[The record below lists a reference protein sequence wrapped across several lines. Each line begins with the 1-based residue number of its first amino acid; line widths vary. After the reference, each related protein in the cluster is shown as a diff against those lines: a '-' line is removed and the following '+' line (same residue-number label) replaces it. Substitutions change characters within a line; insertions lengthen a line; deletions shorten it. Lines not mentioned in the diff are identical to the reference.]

1 VKSLPTPIKIAGVT
15 SPPPGTR
22 PVRPAHAFDQPALE
36 RYLAARLP
44 EFRGPL
50 AVWQYAGGQ
59 SNPTFL
65 LQAAS
70 GEYVLRK
77 KPPGTLLPSAHQV
90 EREYRVMS
98 ALSGSGVPVPPCLT
112 LCDDAAIIGTS
123 FFVMRRVPGR
133 ILWDPKLPGFA
144 PGERRAL
151 YEDMF
156 DVLARLHAVDS
167 AAVGL
172 ADFGRPG
179 NYFARQVAR
188 WTQQYEA
195 ARTEDT
201 PAMTSLA
208 AWLPQR
214 IPPGDDT
221 AIVHGDFRL
230 DNLIV
235 DPHRPR
241 VVAVIDWELATL
253 GHPLADLAYACLAY
267 YITPKGERRRGDTAL
282 IDEGI
287 PTLDT
292 CVARYVERT
301 GRDARPHWPF
311 LVAFS
316 LFRLA
321 SIAQGVY
328 ARGLQGNASSTEA
341 LRYRDTARSLAELAW
356 EVVTTPAAESG

>member
-1 VKSLPTPIKIAGVT
+1 MAT
-15 SPPPGTR
+15 PPPGTR
-22 PVRPAHAFDQPALE
+22 AVRPAHAFDERALE
-36 RYLAARLP
+36 HYLASHAAG
-44 EFRGPL
+44 FGGPL
-50 AVWQYAGGQ
+50 EVWQYAGGQ

-70 GEYVLRK
+70 GDYVLRK
-77 KPPGTLLPSAHQV
+77 KPPGALLPSAHQV

-98 ALSGSGVPVPPCLT
+98 ALAPTGVPVPPCVA
-112 LCDDAAIIGTS
+112 LCEDASVIGTA
-123 FFVMRRVPGR
+123 FFVMRRVDGR
-133 ILWDPKLPGFA
+133 ILWDPKLPDFA
-144 PGERRAL
+144 PADRRAL
-151 YEDMF
+151 YDDMF
-156 DVLARLHAVDS
+156 DVLARLHAVDP

-195 ARTEDT
+195 ARTEDV
-201 PAMTSLA
+201 PPMTRLA
-208 AWLPQR
+208 SWLPEHL
-214 IPPGDDT
+214 PPGDVT
-221 AIVHGDFRL
+221 AIVHGDYRL

-235 DPHRPR
+235 DPREPR
-241 VVAVIDWELATL
+241 VVAVIDWELSTL

-267 YITPKGERRRGDTAL
+267 YITPQGERRGGETAL

-287 PTLDT
+287 PALDT
-292 CVARYVERT
+292 RIARYAEQT
-301 GRDARPHWPF
+301 GRDARPDWPF

-341 LRYRDTARSLAELAW
+341 LRYRDTARSLADLAW
-356 EVVTTPAAESG
+356 EVVSA

>member
-1 VKSLPTPIKIAGVT
+1 MP
-15 SPPPGTR
+15 SPPSGTR
-22 PVRPAHAFDQPALE
+22 AVRSAHVFDERALE
-36 RYLAARLP
+36 RYLASHAP
-44 EFRGPL
+44 GFCGPL
-50 AVWQYAGGQ
+50 EVWQYAGGQ

-70 GEYVLRK
+70 GDYVLRK
-77 KPPGTLLPSAHQV
+77 KPPGVLLPSAHQV
-90 EREYRVMS
+90 EREFRVMS
-98 ALSGSGVPVPPCLT
+98 ALAPTGVPVPPCVA
-112 LCDDAAIIGTS
+112 LCEDPSVIGTA
-123 FFVMRRVPGR
+123 FFVMKRVDGR

-144 PGERRAL
+144 PADRRTL
-151 YEDMF
+151 YDDMF
-156 DVLARLHAVDS
+156 DVLARLHAVDPE
-167 AAVGL
+167 AVGL

-195 ARTEDT
+195 ARTEDV
-201 PAMTSLA
+201 PPMTRLA
-208 AWLPQR
+208 AWLPEHL
-214 IPPGDDT
+214 PPGDDA
-221 AIVHGDFRL
+221 AIVHGDYRL

-235 DPHRPR
+235 DPHEPR
-241 VVAVIDWELATL
+241 VVAVIDWELCTL

-267 YITPKGERRRGDTAL
+267 YITPQGERRGGGTAL

-287 PTLDT
+287 PELDT
-292 CVARYVERT
+292 RIARYAGQT

-328 ARGLQGNASSTEA
+328 ARGLQGNASSAEA
-341 LRYRDTARSLAELAW
+341 LRYRDTARSLADLAW
-356 EVVTTPAAESG
+356 EVVSG

>member
-1 VKSLPTPIKIAGVT
+1 MT

-22 PVRPAHAFDQPALE
+22 PVRPAHAFDERALE
-36 RYLAARLP
+36 HYLATHVP
-44 EFRGPL
+44 GFHGPL

-65 LQAAS
+65 LQAGS
-70 GEYVLRK
+70 VDYVLRK
-77 KPPGTLLPSAHQV
+77 KPPGTLLPSAHQF
-90 EREYRVMS
+90 EREHRVMS
-98 ALSGSGVPVPPCLT
+98 ALAGSGVPVPPCLV
-112 LCDDAAIIGTS
+112 LCEDPSVIGTT
-123 FFVMRRVPGR
+123 FFVMTRVPGR
-133 ILWDPKLPGFA
+133 VLWDPKLPGFSPA
-144 PGERRAL
+144 DRHAL
-151 YEDMF
+151 YDDMF
-156 DVLARLHAVDS
+156 DVLARLHAVDP

-172 ADFGRPG
+172 GDFGRPG
-179 NYFARQVAR
+179 NYFARQIAR

-195 ARTEDT
+195 ARTEEA

-208 AWLPQR
+208 AWLPAH

-221 AIVHGDFRL
+221 AVVHGDFRL

-235 DPHRPR
+235 DPDRPR

-267 YITPKGERRRGDTAL
+267 YITPQGERRQGATAL
-282 IDEGI
+282 TDEGI
-287 PTLDT
+287 PTLDA
-292 CVARYVERT
+292 CVARYAART
-301 GRDARPHWPF
+301 GRDGRPHWAF
-311 LVAFS
+311 LIAFS

-321 SIAQGVY
+321 SIAQGGY

-356 EVVTTPAAESG
+356 DVVSES

>member
-1 VKSLPTPIKIAGVT
+1 MT
-15 SPPPGTR
+15 SPPSGTR
-22 PVRPAHAFDQPALE
+22 PVRPSHAFDEDALA
-36 RYLAARLP
+36 RYLTTHVRG
-44 EFRGPL
+44 FQGPL

-77 KPPGTLLPSAHQV
+77 KPPGTLLPSAHQI

-98 ALSGSGVPVPPCLT
+98 ALAGTGVPVPPCVA
-112 LCDDAAIIGTS
+112 LCEDPSVIGTN
-123 FFVMRRVPGR
+123 FFVMTRVPGR
-133 ILWDPKLPGFA
+133 ILWDPRLPGFA
-144 PGERRAL
+144 PSDRRAL

-156 DVLARLHAVDS
+156 DVLARLHAVAPAS
-167 AAVGL
+167 AGL
-172 ADFGRPG
+172 EDFGRPG
-179 NYFARQVAR
+179 NYFSRQIAR

-208 AWLPQR
+208 AWLPAHV
-214 IPPGDDT
+214 PPGDDT

-235 DPHRPR
+235 DPDHPR

-253 GHPLADLAYACLAY
+253 GHPLSDLAYACLAY
-267 YITPKGERRRGDTAL
+267 YITPKGERRRGETAL
-282 IDEGI
+282 ADDGI
-287 PTLDT
+287 PPLDA
-292 CVARYVERT
+292 CVARYAERT

-311 LVAFS
+311 LVAFA

-341 LRYRDTARSLAELAW
+341 LGYRDTARSLAELAW
-356 EVVTTPAAESG
+356 DVVSGTS